1 MIAWNVG
8 KLWKSVKD
16 GDLSYSGRI
25 ELPYTLPAKAKL
37 EAIFI
42 PQPLHSS
49 KWEMGQL
56 CIEMPLQEPP
66 PEFWPDD
73 LYFKGEQMSQWFRP
87 AKPSNRRHK
96 ILIWGLS
103 GSAKTK
109 SALEFP
115 GCAYID
121 NHGSAEKY
129 ESAYP
134 QHLFFGSASEP
145 PTPDNTMAAVTSL
158 LGDPGDRRTLALDD
172 ITTYWDQIQG
182 KWSKLFLSRLPK
194 SPGHHAEFYT
204 FQPSDWQHPKRELR
218 SLIRRMIALDMNVVV
233 IARAQKEYA
242 GEGGNF
248 MKVIGEIFA
257 GEKNLVYEFDYVFQ
271 FIHEE
276 GKYRA
281 MVQKQRVT
289 PGEKPMPESF
299 EFTIDKKGR
308 STFYDEFSKYVD
320 KAKLNAES
328 HGVADPLQ
336 GEAKEEKE
344 TPAPQP
350 PTAGSETQQRPT
362 VAEPLVI
369 KDPGPI
375 DRVIAARE
383 KAKVTQPATA
393 TPPADNSACIPITK
407 EQLNKIVELKGKI
420 VISKEGWVEHL
431 QKYAVSTA
439 RDLSQ
444 EQGKDFI
451 AVLEALADDIP
462 F

>member
-1 MIAWNVG
+1 
-8 KLWKSVKD
+8 
-16 GDLSYSGRI
+16 
-25 ELPYTLPAKAKL
+25 
-37 EAIFI
+37 
-42 PQPLHSS
+42 
-49 KWEMGQL
+49 
-56 CIEMPLQEPP
+56 
-66 PEFWPDD
+66 
-73 LYFKGEQMSQWFRP
+73 MSQWFRA

-158 LGDPGDRRTLALDD
+158 LSDPGDRRTLVLDD
-172 ITTYWDQIQG
+172 ITTYWDQVQG

-218 SLIRRMIALDMNVVV
+218 SLIRRMIAIDVNVVIV
-233 IARAQKEYA
+233 ARAQKEYA

-248 MKVIGEIFA
+248 MKVVGEIFA
-257 GEKNLVYEFDYVFQ
+257 GEKNMVYEFDYVFQ
-271 FIHEE
+271 FIHVPGEGG
-276 GKYRA
+276 GKYTA
-281 MVQKQRVT
+281 IVHKQRVT

-320 KAKLNAES
+320 KERLNAEP
-328 HGVADPLQ
+328 HQVADPV
-336 GEAKEEKE
+336 KEVVE
-344 TPAPQP
+344 TAEEVAPAPVQ
-350 PTAGSETQQRPT
+350 TAETRSEPSPEPAQT
-362 VAEPLVI
+362 V
-369 KDPGPI
+369 
-375 DRVIAARE
+375 
-383 KAKVTQPATA
+383 A
-393 TPPADNSACIPITK
+393 TPPAGAGEIQGITK
-407 EQLNKIVELKGKI
+407 DQLDTLVALKQKFNI
-420 VISKEGWVEHL
+420 QKEEWDALL
-431 QKYAVSTA
+431 QKLYNATSA
-439 RDLSQ
+439 R
-444 EQGKDFI
+444 FI
-451 AVLEALADDIP
+451 SSDQAENFINYLEKVRVP

>member
-1 MIAWNVG
+1 M
-8 KLWKSVKD
+8 
-16 GDLSYSGRI
+16 
-25 ELPYTLPAKAKL
+25 T
-37 EAIFI
+37 
-42 PQPLHSS
+42 
-49 KWEMGQL
+49 
-56 CIEMPLQEPP
+56 
-66 PEFWPDD
+66 
-73 LYFKGEQMSQWFRP
+73 QWFRP

-134 QHLFFGSASEP
+134 QHLFFGSAAEP

-172 ITTYWDQIQG
+172 ITTYWDQVQG

-218 SLIRRMIALDMNVVV
+218 SLIRRMIALDMNVVI

-257 GEKNLVYEFDYVFQ
+257 GEKNMVYEFDYVFQ
-271 FIHEE
+271 FIHVPGEGG
-276 GKYRA
+276 GKYTA
-281 MVQKQRVT
+281 IVHKQRVT

-299 EFTIDKKGR
+299 EFHIDKKGR

-320 KAKLNAES
+320 KGRLNEAP
-328 HGVADPLQ
+328 HGVADPVS
-336 GEAKEEKE
+336 EAVAAEPVVEQPGPE
-344 TPAPQP
+344 TASPVG
-350 PTAGSETQQRPT
+350 PTLAADTQQTATSPT
-362 VAEPLVI
+362 VPAGEGVQGI
-369 KDPGPI
+369 
-375 DRVIAARE
+375 
-383 KAKVTQPATA
+383 TQA
-393 TPPADNSACIPITK
+393 S
-407 EQLNKIVELKGKI
+407 
-420 VISKEGWVEHL
+420 H
-431 QKYAVSTA
+431 
-439 RDLSQ
+439 
-444 EQGKDFI
+444 
-451 AVLEALADDIP
+451 
-462 F
+462 

>member
-1 MIAWNVG
+1 
-8 KLWKSVKD
+8 
-16 GDLSYSGRI
+16 
-25 ELPYTLPAKAKL
+25 
-37 EAIFI
+37 
-42 PQPLHSS
+42 
-49 KWEMGQL
+49 
-56 CIEMPLQEPP
+56 
-66 PEFWPDD
+66 
-73 LYFKGEQMSQWFRP
+73 MSQWFRP
-87 AKPSNRRHK
+87 AQPSNRRHK

-158 LGDPGDRRTLALDD
+158 LSDPGDRRTLVLDD
-172 ITTYWDQIQG
+172 ITTYWDQVQG

-218 SLIRRMIALDMNVVV
+218 SLIRRMIAIDVNVVIV
-233 IARAQKEYA
+233 ARAQKEYK

-248 MKVIGEIFA
+248 MTVVGEIFA
-257 GEKNLVYEFDYVFQ
+257 GEKNMVYEFDYVFQ
-271 FIHEE
+271 FVHEE

-281 MVQKQRVT
+281 IVHKQRVT

-299 EFTIDKKGR
+299 EFHIDKKGR

-320 KAKLNAES
+320 KDRLNAEPHQVTDPVQEEGAVDS
-328 HGVADPLQ
+328 PEVAQQAVTQEQVAAKATEQPGSEQAQAINEPPAGTGEIQ
-336 GEAKEEKE
+336 GITPAQLDRLVALKKQFNIQKEEWDK
-344 TPAPQP
+344 TLSKMFNATSAKFISSDQ
-350 PTAGSETQQRPT
+350 
-362 VAEPLVI
+362 AEELINYLEKV
-369 KDPGPI
+369 
-375 DRVIAARE
+375 RV
-383 KAKVTQPATA
+383 
-393 TPPADNSACIPITK
+393 
-407 EQLNKIVELKGKI
+407 
-420 VISKEGWVEHL
+420 
-431 QKYAVSTA
+431 
-439 RDLSQ
+439 
-444 EQGKDFI
+444 
-451 AVLEALADDIP
+451 P

>member
-1 MIAWNVG
+1 M
-8 KLWKSVKD
+8 S
-16 GDLSYSGRI
+16 
-25 ELPYTLPAKAKL
+25 
-37 EAIFI
+37 
-42 PQPLHSS
+42 
-49 KWEMGQL
+49 
-56 CIEMPLQEPP
+56 
-66 PEFWPDD
+66 
-73 LYFKGEQMSQWFRP
+73 SQWFRP

-158 LGDPGDRRTLALDD
+158 LSDPGDRRTLALDD
-172 ITTYWDQIQG
+172 ITTYWDQVQG
-182 KWSKLFLSRLPK
+182 KWSKLFLMRLPK
-194 SPGHHAEFYT
+194 SPGHRSEFYQ

-218 SLIRRMIALDMNVVV
+218 SLIRRMIALDMNVVI

-248 MKVIGEIFA
+248 MKVVGEIFA
-257 GEKNLVYEFDYVFQ
+257 GEKNMVYEFDYVFQ
-271 FIHEE
+271 FIHVPGEGG
-276 GKYRA
+276 GKYTA
-281 MVQKQRVT
+281 VVHKQRVT

-320 KAKLNAES
+320 KGRLNEAP
-328 HGVADPLQ
+328 HQVTDPV
-336 GEAKEEKE
+336 KEEGQAPEE
-344 TPAPQP
+344 TAPAP
-350 PTAGSETQQRPT
+350 TQA
-362 VAEPLVI
+362 AEPQPEPQQEPANPAPNPPAGAGEIQGITKDQLDELV
-369 KDPGPI
+369 
-375 DRVIAARE
+375 AL
-383 KAKVTQPATA
+383 KAKFNIQKEEWDKTLSSMFNATSA
-393 TPPADNSACIPITK
+393 RFISTDQAADLITYL
-407 EQLNKIVELKGKI
+407 EKGR
-420 VISKEGWVEHL
+420 V
-431 QKYAVSTA
+431 
-439 RDLSQ
+439 
-444 EQGKDFI
+444 
-451 AVLEALADDIP
+451 P

>member
-1 MIAWNVG
+1 MIATEVG
-8 KLWKSVKD
+8 SLWRNPD
-16 GDLSYSGRI
+16 EGPTFSGWI
-25 ELPYTLPAKAKL
+25 TLPYSLPAGTGLQAILVPVPFKRSPKEKFILHL
-37 EAIFI
+37 EI
-42 PQPLHSS
+42 P
-49 KWEMGQL
+49 
-56 CIEMPLQEPP
+56 CDEPP
-66 PEFWPDD
+66 PGPPGPDD
-73 LYFKGEQMSQWFRP
+73 INCDKGGGHTMSQWFRA

-134 QHLFFGSASEP
+134 QHLFFGSVSEP

-158 LGDPGDRRTLALDD
+158 LSDPGDRRTLVLDD
-172 ITTYWDQIQG
+172 ITTYWDQVQG

-218 SLIRRMIALDMNVVV
+218 SLIRRMIAIDVNVVIV
-233 IARAQKEYA
+233 ARAQKEYA

-248 MKVIGEIFA
+248 MKVVGEIFA
-257 GEKNLVYEFDYVFQ
+257 GEKNMVYEFDYVFQ
-271 FIHEE
+271 FIHVPGEGG
-276 GKYRA
+276 GKYTA
-281 MVQKQRVT
+281 IVHKQRVT

-320 KAKLNAES
+320 KERLNAEP
-328 HGVADPLQ
+328 HQVADPV
-336 GEAKEEKE
+336 KEVVE
-344 TPAPQP
+344 TAEEVAPAPVQ
-350 PTAGSETQQRPT
+350 TAETRSEPSPEPAQT
-362 VAEPLVI
+362 V
-369 KDPGPI
+369 
-375 DRVIAARE
+375 
-383 KAKVTQPATA
+383 A
-393 TPPADNSACIPITK
+393 TPPAGAGEIQGITK
-407 EQLNKIVELKGKI
+407 DQLDTLVALKQKFNI
-420 VISKEGWVEHL
+420 QKEEWDALL
-431 QKYAVSTA
+431 QKLYNATSA
-439 RDLSQ
+439 R
-444 EQGKDFI
+444 FI
-451 AVLEALADDIP
+451 SSDQAENFINYLEKVRVP

>member
-1 MIAWNVG
+1 
-8 KLWKSVKD
+8 
-16 GDLSYSGRI
+16 
-25 ELPYTLPAKAKL
+25 
-37 EAIFI
+37 
-42 PQPLHSS
+42 
-49 KWEMGQL
+49 
-56 CIEMPLQEPP
+56 
-66 PEFWPDD
+66 
-73 LYFKGEQMSQWFRP
+73 MSQWFRA

-158 LGDPGDRRTLALDD
+158 LSDPGDRRTLVLDD
-172 ITTYWDQIQG
+172 ITTYWDQVQG

-218 SLIRRMIALDMNVVV
+218 SLIRRMIAIDVNVVIV
-233 IARAQKEYA
+233 ARAQKEYA

-248 MKVIGEIFA
+248 MKVVGEIFA
-257 GEKNLVYEFDYVFQ
+257 GEKNMVYEFDYVFQ
-271 FIHEE
+271 FIHVPGEGG
-276 GKYRA
+276 GKYTA
-281 MVQKQRVT
+281 IVHKQRVT

-320 KAKLNAES
+320 KERLNAEP
-328 HGVADPLQ
+328 HQVADPV
-336 GEAKEEKE
+336 KEVVE
-344 TPAPQP
+344 TAEEVAPAPVQ
-350 PTAGSETQQRPT
+350 TAETRSEPSPEPAQT
-362 VAEPLVI
+362 V
-369 KDPGPI
+369 
-375 DRVIAARE
+375 
-383 KAKVTQPATA
+383 A
-393 TPPADNSACIPITK
+393 TPPAGAGEIQGITK
-407 EQLNKIVELKGKI
+407 DQLDTLVALKQKFNI
-420 VISKEGWVEHL
+420 QKEEWDTLL
-431 QKYAVSTA
+431 QKLYNATSA
-439 RDLSQ
+439 R
-444 EQGKDFI
+444 FI
-451 AVLEALADDIP
+451 SSDQADNFINYLEKIRVP

>member
-1 MIAWNVG
+1 MIATEVG
-8 KLWKSVKD
+8 SLWRNPD
-16 GDLSYSGRI
+16 EGPTFSGRI
-25 ELPYTLPAKAKL
+25 TLPYSLPAGTSLQAILVPHPFKRSPKEKFTLHL
-37 EAIFI
+37 EI
-42 PQPLHSS
+42 P
-49 KWEMGQL
+49 
-56 CIEMPLQEPP
+56 CDEPP
-66 PEFWPDD
+66 REYTGPDD
-73 LYFKGEQMSQWFRP
+73 INCDKGGGRTMSQWFRP

-172 ITTYWDQIQG
+172 ITTYWDQVQG

-218 SLIRRMIALDMNVVV
+218 SLIRRMIALDMNVVI

-257 GEKNLVYEFDYVFQ
+257 GEKNMVYEFDYVFQ
-271 FIHEE
+271 FIHVPGESG
-276 GKYRA
+276 GKYTA
-281 MVQKQRVT
+281 IVHKQRVT

-299 EFTIDKKGR
+299 EFHIDKKGR

-320 KAKLNAES
+320 KGRLNEAP
-328 HGVADPLQ
+328 HVVADPV
-336 GEAKEEKE
+336 KEEG
-344 TPAPQP
+344 QVD
-350 PTAGSETQQRPT
+350 GSENAKLAVIQEQMTGKAAEP
-362 VAEPLVI
+362 VAEPAQAATAPGEEIQGITKDQLDQLV
-369 KDPGPI
+369 
-375 DRVIAARE
+375 AL
-383 KAKVTQPATA
+383 KAKFNIQKGEWEALLQKLYNATSA
-393 TPPADNSACIPITK
+393 RFISSDQADNFINYL
-407 EQLNKIVELKGKI
+407 EKIRV
-420 VISKEGWVEHL
+420 
-431 QKYAVSTA
+431 
-439 RDLSQ
+439 
-444 EQGKDFI
+444 
-451 AVLEALADDIP
+451 P

>member
-1 MIAWNVG
+1 
-8 KLWKSVKD
+8 
-16 GDLSYSGRI
+16 
-25 ELPYTLPAKAKL
+25 
-37 EAIFI
+37 
-42 PQPLHSS
+42 
-49 KWEMGQL
+49 
-56 CIEMPLQEPP
+56 
-66 PEFWPDD
+66 
-73 LYFKGEQMSQWFRP
+73 MSQWFRP

-134 QHLFFGSASEP
+134 QHLFFGSASDP

-172 ITTYWDQIQG
+172 ITTYWDQVQG

-218 SLIRRMIALDMNVVV
+218 SLIRRMIALDMNVVI

-257 GEKNLVYEFDYVFQ
+257 GEKNMVYEFDYVFQ
-271 FIHEE
+271 FIHVPGEGG
-276 GKYRA
+276 GKYTA
-281 MVQKQRVT
+281 IVHKQRVT

-299 EFTIDKKGR
+299 EFHIDQKGR

-320 KAKLNAES
+320 KGRLNEAPHQVSDPVKEVVEQEVVVEQPVGQFSPSNPEPAVAAEAEQPASELYDSRKQEAAVATDNSPRGNAPITQTQLDQLVTLKKQYNIQKAEWDSLLTKLYNATTARNLTSE
-328 HGVADPLQ
+328 Q
-336 GEAKEEKE
+336 GEHFINYL
-344 TPAPQP
+344 
-350 PTAGSETQQRPT
+350 STQ
-362 VAEPLVI
+362 
-369 KDPGPI
+369 
-375 DRVIAARE
+375 RV
-383 KAKVTQPATA
+383 
-393 TPPADNSACIPITK
+393 
-407 EQLNKIVELKGKI
+407 
-420 VISKEGWVEHL
+420 
-431 QKYAVSTA
+431 
-439 RDLSQ
+439 
-444 EQGKDFI
+444 
-451 AVLEALADDIP
+451 P

>member
-1 MIAWNVG
+1 
-8 KLWKSVKD
+8 
-16 GDLSYSGRI
+16 
-25 ELPYTLPAKAKL
+25 
-37 EAIFI
+37 
-42 PQPLHSS
+42 
-49 KWEMGQL
+49 
-56 CIEMPLQEPP
+56 
-66 PEFWPDD
+66 
-73 LYFKGEQMSQWFRP
+73 MSQWFRT
-87 AKPSNRRHK
+87 AKSSNRRHK

-158 LGDPGDRRTLALDD
+158 LSDPGDRRTLVLDD
-172 ITTYWDQIQG
+172 ITTYWDQVQG

-218 SLIRRMIALDMNVVV
+218 SLIRRMIALDMNVVI

-242 GEGGNF
+242 GEGGGGNF

-257 GEKNLVYEFDYVFQ
+257 GEKNMVYEFDYVFQ
-271 FIHEE
+271 FIHEAGE
-276 GKYRA
+276 AGGKYRA
-281 MVQKQRVT
+281 VVHKQRVT

-299 EFTIDKKGR
+299 EFHIDKKGR

-320 KAKLNAES
+320 KGRLNEAP
-328 HGVADPLQ
+328 HQVTDPV
-336 GEAKEEKE
+336 KE
-344 TPAPQP
+344 TE
-350 PTAGSETQQRPT
+350 TAAQ
-362 VAEPLVI
+362 
-369 KDPGPI
+369 DPGPLTAAGEGT
-375 DRVIAARE
+375 IAE
-383 KAKVTQPATA
+383 IKENTQSTQPAT
-393 TPPADNSACIPITK
+393 TPPAGEIQGITK
-407 EQLNKIVELKGKI
+407 DQLDQLVTLKNQFNI
-420 VISKEGWVEHL
+420 QKEEWDALL
-431 QKYAVSTA
+431 QKLYNATSA
-439 RDLSQ
+439 R
-444 EQGKDFI
+444 FI
-451 AVLEALADDIP
+451 SSDQADNFINYLEKVRVP